1 VKVLLDTH
9 CFLWWISEKE
19 KLNREA
25 TRIIARGENTVY
37 FSAASAWEIAIKT
50 SIGKL
55 GLPPPPRS
63 FVPAQVAE
71 QGMTPLPIDQV
82 HALHAGTLP
91 LLHKDPFDRLLVAQ
105 ARIEDL
111 PILTADRKLL
121 PYGVKVIWAGT
132 EPRPAASPSA
142 RRPRRGGRGAPPRR

>member
-1 VKVLLDTH
+1 LKVLLDTH

-19 KLNREA
+19 KLNTTAR
-25 TRIIARGENTVY
+25 RIIATGTNAVH

-55 GLPPPPRS
+55 RLPEPPSS

-71 QGMTPLPIDQV
+71 QGMTPFPIDQA

-91 LLHKDPFDRLLVAQ
+91 PHHRDPFDRLLVAQ
-105 ARIEDL
+105 ARMEDM

-121 PYGVKVIWAGT
+121 PYDVKVIWAAVT
-132 EPRPAASPSA
+132 PRPAASSAA
-142 RRPRRGGRGAPPRR
+142 RRR